1 MYTREEVNSPILLF
15 GCQVY
20 LSFFLFAFLS
30 YYFLYI
36 LCARI
41 VLSFTLFKNEYLLK
55 SFIKIMLP
63 EFVKYYCY
71 IYSIH
76 AINKGSLSLSLSLPW
91 HLLPLIGIIMLV
103 MIFLGCHMSH
113 SFYCF

>member
-41 VLSFTLFKNEYLLK
+41 VLSSTLFKNEYLLK
-55 SFIKIMLP
+55 VSSRLCYLSLSNIIVIYIQFMRSIKIL
-63 EFVKYYCY
+63 
-71 IYSIH
+71 
-76 AINKGSLSLSLSLPW
+76 SLSLSLS
-91 HLLPLIGIIMLV
+91 PLASTPFDWNNNACDDLSGL
-103 MIFLGCHMSH
+103 SH
-113 SFYCF
+113 VT

>member
-1 MYTREEVNSPILLF
+1 MYTREVNSPILLF
-15 GCQVY
+15 GCQVS
-20 LSFFLFAFLS
+20 LSLFLFAFLS

-63 EFVKYYCY
+63 EFVKYCCY

-76 AINKGSLSLSLSLPW
+76 AINKDSLSLSLSPSASTPFDWNNNACDDLSG
-91 HLLPLIGIIMLV
+91 L
-103 MIFLGCHMSH
+103 SH
-113 SFYCF
+113 VT

>member
-20 LSFFLFAFLS
+20 LSLFLFAFLS
-30 YYFLYI
+30 YYFLCI

-41 VLSFTLFKNEYLLK
+41 VLSFTLLK

-63 EFVKYYCY
+63 EFVKYCCY

-76 AINKGSLSLSLSLPW
+76 AINKDSLSLSLSPSASTPFDWNNNACDDLSG
-91 HLLPLIGIIMLV
+91 L
-103 MIFLGCHMSH
+103 SH
-113 SFYCF
+113 VT

>member
-20 LSFFLFAFLS
+20 LSLFLFAFLS

-55 SFIKIMLP
+55 SFIKIMLA

-71 IYSIH
+71 IYSTH
-76 AINKGSLSLSLSLPW
+76 AINKDSLSLSLSLSLWASTPIDW
-91 HLLPLIGIIMLV
+91 NNNACDDLSGL
-103 MIFLGCHMSH
+103 SH
-113 SFYCF
+113 VT